1 MKKWVSSFCVVLL
14 LVMGVVAYKFSGWPV
29 KATNDEKKE
38 IAEKTNE
45 NEFASQMISI
55 SNNYY
60 NKMKINGDT
69 IYYCSDKGLNKY
81 NINTAEEEHISDENY
96 LLGDVAL
103 GKLYMLQLPPN
114 ESDENGEIVA
124 LNLTTNELVEMAI
137 IANNVWNYNPPYLSD
152 KGTLYCEEYVGYKST
167 CHCYEIGEE
176 ELNEIESNE
185 DIYNT
190 FDFVMPGTL
199 NSCSKYN
206 AFAIRDSSDGQLKIV
221 EESGTLLAHISDTYI
236 DYMFTPKGVV
246 YTEEDKKIHLVT
258 ILDKENNQDTIL
270 YSGEDGFINY
280 MTNDENG
287 IYGFIVQDENDESVD
302 IVKLDWNGSLSVLAT
317 EEGRL
322 EDVVGSK
329 LSAFGDITAYLWNGE
344 IKIIK

>member
-1 MKKWVSSFCVVLL
+1 
-14 LVMGVVAYKFSGWPV
+14 
-29 KATNDEKKE
+29 
-38 IAEKTNE
+38 
-45 NEFASQMISI
+45 
-55 SNNYY
+55 
-60 NKMKINGDT
+60 
-69 IYYCSDKGLNKY
+69 
-81 NINTAEEEHISDENY
+81 
-96 LLGDVAL
+96 
-103 GKLYMLQLPPN
+103 
-114 ESDENGEIVA
+114 
-124 LNLTTNELVEMAI
+124 
-137 IANNVWNYNPPYLSD
+137 
-152 KGTLYCEEYVGYKST
+152 
-167 CHCYEIGEE
+167 
-176 ELNEIESNE
+176 
-185 DIYNT
+185 
-190 FDFVMPGTL
+190 
-199 NSCSKYN
+199 
-206 AFAIRDSSDGQLKIV
+206 
-221 EESGTLLAHISDTYI
+221 
-236 DYMFTPKGVV
+236 MFTPKGVV